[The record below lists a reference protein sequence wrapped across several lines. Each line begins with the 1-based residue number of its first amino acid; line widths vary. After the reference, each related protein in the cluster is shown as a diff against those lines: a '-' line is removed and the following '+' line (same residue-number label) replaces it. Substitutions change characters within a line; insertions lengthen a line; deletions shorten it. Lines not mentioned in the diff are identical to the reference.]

1 MEGLYIEKTKSTP
14 AIQFNAEDHKLRIEG
29 QSYPENAFKFYEPV
43 FAWLD
48 KYLPQIEQEVILEIY
63 FHMPY
68 INTSSSK
75 CVMMLLEK
83 LESAHQAGKR
93 VVVRWYYEVENDTA
107 LECAEEFKEDLVL
120 PFEITPVEETDAQ
133 AEQ

>member
-1 MEGLYIEKTKSTP
+1 MSNLYIEKTKSTP
-14 AIQFNAEDHKLRIEG
+14 QIQFDATNNKLRIEG

-43 FAWLD
+43 LAWIDEHLH
-48 KYLPQIEQEVILEIY
+48 QSSQEMVLEIF

-83 LESAHQAGKR
+83 LENAHLTGR
-93 VVVRWYYEVENDTA
+93 GVTVRWYYDKENEAA
-107 LECAEEFKEDLVL
+107 LECAEEFKEDLTV
-120 PFEITPVEETDAQ
+120 PFEICPVDEEN
-133 AEQ
+133 E

>member
-14 AIQFNAEDHKLRIEG
+14 EIHFDPTNCKLRIEG
-29 QSYPENAFKFYEPV
+29 QSYPENAFKFYEPL

-48 KYLPQIEQEVILEIY
+48 SYLQQLEQEVVLEIY

-75 CVMMLLEK
+75 CMMMLLEK
-83 LESAHQAGKR
+83 LDEAYQEGKK
-93 VVVRWYYEVENDTA
+93 VAVRWYYDVENDTA
-107 LECAEEFKEDLVL
+107 LECAEEFKEDLVI
-120 PFEITPVEETDAQ
+120 PFEISSVEEVNG
-133 AEQ
+133 

>member
-1 MEGLYIEKTKSTP
+1 MSNLYIEQTKSTP
-14 AIQFNAEDHKLRIEG
+14 RIQFEADSNKLRIEG

-43 FAWLD
+43 LD
-48 KYLPQIEQEVILEIY
+48 WIDDHLHQPSQEMVLEIF

-83 LESAHQAGKR
+83 LENAHLAGQS
-93 VVVRWYYEVENDTA
+93 VTVRWYYDKENEAA
-107 LECAEEFKEDLVL
+107 LECAEEFKEDLTV
-120 PFEITPVEETDAQ
+120 PFKIYPVDEDNE
-133 AEQ
+133 

>member
-1 MEGLYIEKTKSTP
+1 MKSLLIEKTKSTP
-14 AIQFNAEDHKLRIEG
+14 EIQFDLESYKLRIEG

-48 KYLPQIEQEVILEIY
+48 NHLRQIEQEVVLEIY

-75 CVMMLLEK
+75 CVMMLLDK
-83 LESAHQAGKR
+83 LESAYQEGQKIA
-93 VVVRWYYEVENDTA
+93 VRWYYDIENETA
-107 LECAEEFKEDLVL
+107 LECAEEFKEDLSI
-120 PFEITPVEETDAQ
+120 PFAITPVEE
-133 AEQ
+133 EK

>member
-1 MEGLYIEKTKSTP
+1 MNVLFIEKTKSTP
-14 AIQFNAEDHKLRIEG
+14 EIQFDLQNQLLRIEG

-43 FAWLD
+43 FSWLD
-48 KYLPQIEQEVILEIY
+48 SHLREFKQEVVLEIY

-83 LESAHQAGKR
+83 LENAYQKGQKIS
-93 VVVRWYYEVENDTA
+93 VRWYYDVENETA
-107 LECAEEFKEDLVL
+107 LECAEEFKEDLTV
-120 PFEITPVEETDAQ
+120 PFAISPVEEV
-133 AEQ
+133 

>member
-14 AIQFNAEDHKLRIEG
+14 EIQFDPQSYKLRIEG
-29 QSYPENAFKFYEPV
+29 QSYPENAFKFYEPIFV
-43 FAWLD
+43 WLD
-48 KYLPQIEQEVILEIY
+48 NYLQKIEQEVVLEIY

-83 LESAHQAGKR
+83 LQDAYQKGKKIA
-93 VVVRWYYEVENDTA
+93 VRWYYDVDNETA

-120 PFEITPVEETDAQ
+120 PFEISPVDEAN
-133 AEQ
+133 A

>member
-1 MEGLYIEKTKSTP
+1 MNGLYIEKTKSSP
-14 AIQFNAEDHKLRIEG
+14 EVRFDLESYRLRIEG
-29 QSYPENAFKFYEPV
+29 QSYPENAFKFYEPI

-48 KYLPQIEQEVILEIY
+48 EHSQHIEQEMVLEFY

-83 LESAHQAGKR
+83 LENAYRDGQKIAIH
-93 VVVRWYYEVENDTA
+93 WYYDKENETA
-107 LECAEEFKEDLVL
+107 LECAEEFKEDLTM
-120 PFEITPVEETDAQ
+120 PFQISPVEE
-133 AEQ
+133 E